1 MKKRRAIPEAYRLHQ
16 TRFLLVLVYG
26 SQAVKSAAKSRVP
39 AIMSIDVAQFGE
51 PELPELSKLILSVDV
66 PEPMLLRTVPEWLKL
81 GAAPPWL

>member
-1 MKKRRAIPEAYRLHQ
+1 
-16 TRFLLVLVYG
+16 
-26 SQAVKSAAKSRVP
+26 
-39 AIMSIDVAQFGE
+39 MSIDVAQFGE